1 MTYSTTATVSVS
13 QSCRSSSRIV
23 QPASL
28 PSTDSS
34 RSSASAS
41 STTVSG

>member
-1 MTYSTTATVSVS
+1 MTYSTTAIVSVS
-13 QSCRSSSRIV
+13 LSCRSSSRIV
-23 QPASL
+23 QPDSR
-28 PSTDSS
+28 PSTESS